1 MFKVTIIPFVIC
13 LVKQVCFYVL
23 MYNGDQMVFS
33 YCKTALDFLVTDW
46 S

>member
-23 MYNGDQMVFS
+23 MYKGGQIVFS
-33 YCKTALDFLVTDW
+33 YYKIAFD
-46 S
+46 